1 MLLVAVATLVVPGA
15 GFGPPGGT
23 AEAGAPAANAGAT
36 TVTDSNEGPLPHG
49 ASARGRSP
57 LDPDTAPPGA
67 APGPATRPGG
77 RVAPRRAQ
85 STALA
90 CPPNG
95 ACPAGAGSAVTAR
108 SQPSDPTP
116 YGVEAVYGNPA
127 LDRTSG
133 GDGVDVAVLDSGVAT
148 DHPDLR
154 RRVELCRDYT
164 VEPVRD
170 GSCADDNGHGTH
182 VAGTILADG
191 GAEGNGI
198 YGVAPEA
205 DLYAFKICTADGN
218 CTSGRVRAG
227 IRDAVDA
234 GAEIVVLS
242 LGGRRTEHVQSAV
255 EYAHEEGVLVL
266 ASAGNRGPD
275 VGTMNYPA
283 ADALVVAGG
292 AVGER
297 RSGERIVP
305 ADFRVP
311 DFSSRGRDGRSFERA
326 DGYLEFAAPGV
337 GVQSTWPGGYAT
349 RSGTSL
355 AVPHVAGLAA
365 KLWQGTTD
373 RDGDGHRHE
382 DVRRALQRRA
392 PEFDVTEG
400 EHAREGYDPAAG
412 LGLPQLRPPR
422 ARFDLTPPVPT
433 EGRTA
438 TFSGAGSTAP
448 DGTVVGYEWDFDAD
462 GTVDARGRTASV
474 VFARPGDHTVRLRVI
489 DADGASDTV
498 TRTVRVN
505 AVPTASVTAL
515 PPVPAPGDATR
526 FDASGS
532 ADPDGSIVAY
542 AWDFDGDGDVDAR
555 GPTATHTFAESGVY
569 TVRLRVTDDDGA
581 SATTAARVRVT
592 VPPAPSFTAD
602 PAIPERGA
610 PVRFD
615 ASPSADPDGT
625 VVGYAWDFDGDGA
638 TDARGRAV
646 SHTFGTVGP
655 QAVTLRV
662 TDDGGATNATTRSV
676 LVNDRP
682 NVSVAVP
689 PDATA
694 GAPVTLAA
702 TVADEVGATTV
713 TWAFP
718 DGTSA
723 TGTTVTRTFE
733 PGRQVIAVTAEDE
746 YGARTTREITLTV
759 GAAPGPTA
767 TPSDGPP
774 SRTGDGTGTRT
785 TAGSGP
791 GFGWGTVLASGVLA
805 LLAVGRRGSV
815 GP

>member
-1 MLLVAVATLVVPGA
+1 
-15 GFGPPGGT
+15 
-23 AEAGAPAANAGAT
+23 
-36 TVTDSNEGPLPHG
+36 
-49 ASARGRSP
+49 
-57 LDPDTAPPGA
+57 
-67 APGPATRPGG
+67 
-77 RVAPRRAQ
+77 
-85 STALA
+85 
-90 CPPNG
+90 
-95 ACPAGAGSAVTAR
+95 
-108 SQPSDPTP
+108 
-116 YGVEAVYGNPA
+116 
-127 LDRTSG
+127 
-133 GDGVDVAVLDSGVAT
+133 
-148 DHPDLR
+148 
-154 RRVELCRDYT
+154 
-164 VEPVRD
+164 
-170 GSCADDNGHGTH
+170 
-182 VAGTILADG
+182 
-191 GAEGNGI
+191 
-198 YGVAPEA
+198 
-205 DLYAFKICTADGN
+205 
-218 CTSGRVRAG
+218 VRAG

-283 ADALVVAGG
+283 ADALVVAVG

-438 TFSGAGSTAP
+438 TFSGAGSTSP
-448 DGTVVGYEWDFDAD
+448 DGTVVGYE
-462 GTVDARGRTASV
+462 
-474 VFARPGDHTVRLRVI
+474 
-489 DADGASDTV
+489 
-498 TRTVRVN
+498 
-505 AVPTASVTAL
+505 
-515 PPVPAPGDATR
+515 
-526 FDASGS
+526 
-532 ADPDGSIVAY
+532 
-542 AWDFDGDGDVDAR
+542 
-555 GPTATHTFAESGVY
+555 
-569 TVRLRVTDDDGA
+569 
-581 SATTAARVRVT
+581 
-592 VPPAPSFTAD
+592 
-602 PAIPERGA
+602 
-610 PVRFD
+610 
-615 ASPSADPDGT
+615 
-625 VVGYAWDFDGDGA
+625 WDFDGDGA

-655 QAVTLRV
+655 HAVTLRV

-713 TWAFP
+713 TWSFP

-759 GAAPGPTA
+759 GAAPGTTA
-767 TPSDGPP
+767 TPSDEPP
-774 SRTGDGTGTRT
+774 PRTGDGTGTRT